1 MNRKSE
7 NIPAYLSL
15 SIYTIVGAVLR
26 YFIIPFCVHGL
37 ENLTVALGYATIPFI
52 IIGIGF
58 GLYSFLFPNR
68 KRTRIA
74 IGVVTGLSV
83 GFGGMTVYALASNS
97 CI

>member
-1 MNRKSE
+1 MNIQNE
-7 NIPAYLSL
+7 NIPSYLSL

-26 YFIIPFCVHGL
+26 YFIIPFCVQGL
-37 ENLTVALGYATIPFI
+37 EHVTLTIGYAAIPFI

-58 GLYSFLFPNR
+58 GLYSFFFPNR

-83 GFGGMTVYALASNS
+83 GFGGMTIYALASHS